1 MDGSI
6 HIGDM
11 LTDEKGGSARF
22 CEGQA
27 LSQQVLDVL
36 NETWHGSIWMDGR
49 LEADAAP
56 VGQRDPFARA
66 RMPLR

>member
-6 HIGDM
+6 HIGGM
-11 LTDEKGGSARF
+11 LTDEKG
-22 CEGQA
+22 QA
-27 LSQQVLDVL
+27 LSRQVLDVL

-49 LEADAAP
+49 LEADAAH
-56 VGQRDPFARA
+56 VGQRDPFAWA